1 MAINVERLKE
11 IREGGRGLALALY
24 IDVDDEDWEDYSLSV
39 PTVVALEAEA
49 GKRLLESLRNALEDG
64 SASEISDD
72 ASDAVSIVLASA
84 IPDQVLVARL
94 LDNLGRRSEDPFMGR
109 ISA

>member
-39 PTVVALEAEA
+39 PTVVAVEAEA